1 MFNRFYWKLKRG
13 FDSVL
18 SNNKG
23 GSIIELVLI
32 IVILISLVLVF
43 KNQITAIVNE
53 AFNSIKNDSS
63 SILH

>member
-1 MFNRFYWKLKRG
+1 MLNRFYWKLKRG

-43 KNQITAIVNE
+43 KNQITAIINE

>member
-1 MFNRFYWKLKRG
+1 MFNRIYWKLKKE
-13 FDSVL
+13 FHNVL

-53 AFNSIKNDSS
+53 AFNAIKNDSN